1 LKIADILPSKTVP
14 EVNKKKKQTRARKPT
29 TMTAVVPL
37 TKRARVISDKVEERV
52 EDEDGAHNITP
63 TSSFQISDLVQKAS
77 HVLHCRHFCLI
88 GVFRKVLAAVVVADT
103 IKEAPI
109 YLFYEIVANGP
120 DGTPGDDGD
129 IHYCCLHHAHKVCT
143 IKKID
148 EKQFKW
154 CAFPFLLMTRSPT
167 NSMFFSV
174 LVNNLC
180 VHVKPMYSDSKN
192 CPNVWHFLIVCGIA
206 SYADQTEP
214 KCWCMR
220 ESIT

>member
-103 IKEAPI
+103 IKEAQSISSMKLLPMGQMV
-109 YLFYEIVANGP
+109 LREMMEIFTTAVS
-120 DGTPGDDGD
+120 
-129 IHYCCLHHAHKVCT
+129 IML
-143 IKKID
+143 
-148 EKQFKW
+148 
-154 CAFPFLLMTRSPT
+154 TRS
-167 NSMFFSV
+167 V
-174 LVNNLC
+174 QL
-180 VHVKPMYSDSKN
+180 KD
-192 CPNVWHFLIVCGIA
+192 
-206 SYADQTEP
+206 
-214 KCWCMR
+214 R
-220 ESIT
+220 